1 MSFHLLDRLR
11 KKMSMES
18 LPDTI
23 EVPAIGDNT
32 TFVVK
37 AIEDASVDDVALA
50 IQALD
55 KVSANL
61 IHQVSA
67 LRRLHDNARS
77 AGAMG
82 VTNAVEAASR
92 AVEGV

>member
-1 MSFHLLDRLR
+1 MTFNLLARLR

-23 EVPAIGDNT
+23 EVPPTGENAT
-32 TFVVK
+32 PVVK
-37 AIEDASVDDVALA
+37 AIDDASVDDVALA

-55 KVSANL
+55 KVSSQL

-67 LRRLHDNARS
+67 LRRLHDHARC

-82 VTNAVEAASR
+82 VTNAVEAAAR
-92 AVEGV
+92 DVEGV

>member
-1 MSFHLLDRLR
+1 MSTQLLERLR
-11 KKMSMES
+11 KKMSFDAI
-18 LPDTI
+18 PDTI
-23 EVPAIGDNT
+23 EVPPIGDET
-32 TFVVK
+32 ASVVK

-67 LRRLHDNARS
+67 LRRLHDYARC

-82 VTNAVEAASR
+82 VSNAVDAAVR